1 MTSEQWDGEAETFD
15 DEPDQR
21 LRDETTRAAWR
32 DLLLSVLP
40 PAPARIADIG
50 CGTGTL
56 SRLLVD
62 EGYDVDGLDFSP
74 AMIERARTKVTEATF
89 VVGDAAAPSLT
100 RGAYD
105 VVLCRHVLWA
115 LPDPVAALARWVA
128 LLRPGGAVVL
138 VEGSWTTGAGLT
150 ADETVR
156 IVRSVRAEATVRH
169 LPDTVYWGK
178 EIADERYLVVSRR

>member
-1 MTSEQWDGEAETFD
+1 M
-15 DEPDQR
+15 
-21 LRDETTRAAWR
+21 
-32 DLLLSVLP
+32 
-40 PAPARIADIG
+40 
-50 CGTGTL
+50 
-56 SRLLVD
+56 
-62 EGYDVDGLDFSP
+62 
-74 AMIERARTKVTEATF
+74 
-89 VVGDAAAPSLT
+89 
-100 RGAYD
+100 
-105 VVLCRHVLWA
+105 VLCRHVLWA